1 MPANSAGIS
10 LRRATADD
18 LPFFRALYG
27 SFRALEMALVPW
39 TAEQKQFFLD
49 DQFRLQH
56 LHFTGFFARADFLT
70 VTRSSPFAG
79 PQDAGRLYLDRS
91 APCWRIIDIGLVPEL
106 RGEGIGTVL
115 IEGVQASATAADA
128 EGVALQ
134 VARDNPRA
142 RALYLRLGFVDDG
155 APEGF
160 HQPML
165 WRPAQL

>member
-10 LRRATADD
+10 FRRATADD

-39 TAEQKQFFLD
+39 TEEQKQFFLD

-56 LHFTGFFARADFLT
+56 LHFTGLFARADFLAL
-70 VTRSSPFAG
+70 VRSSLFAG
-79 PQDAGRLYLDRS
+79 PCDAGRLYLDRS
-91 APCWRIIDIGLVPEL
+91 APWWRIIDIGLVPEL
-106 RGEGIGTVL
+106 RGCGIGTAL
-115 IEGVQASATAADA
+115 IEGIQSAAMAAGA
-128 EGVALQ
+128 GGVALQ

-160 HQPML
+160 HQPMQ

>member
-1 MPANSAGIS
+1 MPANSPGIS
-10 LRRATADD
+10 FRRATADD

-39 TAEQKQFFLD
+39 TAEQKRFFLD

-70 VTRSSPFAG
+70 ITRSSLFTG
-79 PQDAGRLYLDRS
+79 PRDIGRLYLDRS

-115 IEGVQASATAADA
+115 IEEIQASATAAGA

-142 RALYLRLGFVDDG
+142 RVLYLRLGFVDDG